1 MRRRKFRAIGIG
13 VLCLAAWAGFAHPPK
28 SADLIET
35 DARQRRDLSLPMS
48 RVVLNFFDFKS
59 TNTAF
64 RFSTAPNLPLH
75 AAWLSTEKND
85 ASKKAASRFS
95 RTVPEL
101 FTLYRTSGTSFEAAV
116 TNPAGSLAV
125 GFKTAWTPHALPFS
139 ANYSNGTVVAGED
152 YLFDEQTALR
162 TMRFAGT
169 PSGFYVAGR
178 FSGMAEVSGN
188 AVVIRN
194 GHIRYAVATS
204 AKGWFEV
211 VTPAKQLRMFGDPN
225 VSEAAWAGVAAGVAP
240 REGGWWFFRID
251 TDALP
256 DGELRFAA
264 AFADEAESDES
275 SVKVALRAVKGTRA
289 ADARQA
295 REAQWDRLLALVPEP
310 RNTDLLRQVAAKGAA
325 AEGIRQAYYKAW
337 VFTIQNVLPPDKK
350 LYPYP
355 QLAAGK
361 PSLWDEGE
369 ARAPFSAAWESFLG
383 IQFYAFIDPQ
393 VSWQAFKGLMS
404 LVDAEGMLGGESLP
418 SRKAQTAMILYQLTK
433 DKAALGESYPA
444 LCRYLTWRLRITHWI
459 YGDYKPDPD
468 WKDAEFAFSA
478 IVDLEHLADIADILG
493 KPEEAAQWR
502 SKRAA
507 FFEQAKTWFW
517 KTPATQPVQNWHRT
531 KTPRDQNNTVWVTT
545 ALYMD
550 GLLSGDYL
558 ASTVARFD
566 SDYDPNANFAGFFM
580 PKYPDMSYSVYG
592 LLKHGLTERARGT
605 MEAAVRDIV
614 RAGAPFAEQ
623 YVGDDFRADG
633 VRPSLFG
640 SSMIL
645 DFTLLM
651 NGYKY
656 DRGTPAAVITA
667 ARQEGGVS
675 GLLLRGRRYDL
686 ELGSALRFGRQGQTL
701 RAYPAQAGQ
710 IVPLEAD

>member
-1 MRRRKFRAIGIG
+1 MRRRKLRAIGIG
-13 VLCLAAWAGFAHPPK
+13 VLCLAAWSGFAHPPK
-28 SADLIET
+28 SADLLET
-35 DARQRRDLSLPMS
+35 DARQRRDLSLPLS

-64 RFSTAPNLPLH
+64 RFSAAPNLPLH

-101 FTLYRTSGTSFEAAV
+101 FALYRAAGPNFEAAV
-116 TNPAGSLAV
+116 TNPAGALAA
-125 GFKTAWTPHALPFS
+125 GFMTAWTPHALPFS
-139 ANYSNGTVVAGED
+139 AHYSNGSVVAGED
-152 YLFDEQTALR
+152 YLFDEQTVLR
-162 TMRFAGT
+162 AMRFAGT
-169 PSGFYVAGR
+169 PSGFFVAGR
-178 FSGMAEVSGN
+178 FTGEAEVSGD
-188 AVVIRN
+188 ALVIRN
-194 GHIRYAVATS
+194 GHIRCAVAAS
-204 AKGWFEV
+204 AKGRFEV
-211 VTPAKQLRMFGDPN
+211 VMPAKPLRAFGNPT
-225 VSEAAWAGVAAGVAP
+225 VSEAAWGGVAAGVAP
-240 REGGWWFFRID
+240 REGGWWFFRVD

-256 DGELRFAA
+256 DGELTLAA
-264 AFADEAESDES
+264 AFAEEAESDES
-275 SVKVALRAVKGTRA
+275 SVKAARRAVKGARA
-289 ADARQA
+289 SEARYA

-310 RNTDLLRQVAAKGAA
+310 RNTDLLRQVDAKGAT

-350 LYPYP
+350 RYPYP

-383 IQFYAFIDPQ
+383 IQFYAFVDPQ

-418 SRKAQTAMILYQLTK
+418 SRKAQTAMILYRLTG
-433 DKAALGESYPA
+433 DKKALAETYPA
-444 LCRYLTWRLRITHWI
+444 LCRYLTWRMRITHWI

-478 IVDLEHLADIADILG
+478 VIDLEHLADIADVLG

-517 KTPATQPVQNWHRT
+517 KTPTTQPVQNWHRA
-531 KTPRDQNNTVWVTT
+531 KKPRDQDNTVWVTT

-550 GLLSGDYL
+550 GLLTGDYL
-558 ASTVARFD
+558 ASTVERFD
-566 SDYDPNANFAGFFM
+566 RDYEPNANFAGFFM

-592 LLKHGLTERARGT
+592 LLKHGLTGRARGT

-656 DRGTPAAVITA
+656 DRGAPAAVITA
-667 ARQEGGVS
+667 SRQEGGVS
-675 GLLLRGRRYDL
+675 GLMLRGRRYDL
-686 ELGSALRFGRQGQTL
+686 EAGPAVRFGRQGQTL

-710 IVPLEAD
+710 IVPLDAD

>member
-1 MRRRKFRAIGIG
+1 MRQRNFRAIGIG
-13 VLCLAAWAGFAHPPK
+13 VLCLAAWTGFAHPPK
-28 SADLIET
+28 SADLLET

-101 FTLYRTSGTSFEAAV
+101 FTLYRTDGTDFDAAV

-125 GFKTAWTPHALPFS
+125 GFKTAWTPYALPFS
-139 ANYSNGTVVAGED
+139 ATYANGSVVVGED

-178 FSGMAEVSGN
+178 FAGKAEVSDD
-188 AVVIRN
+188 ALVIRN
-194 GHIRYAVATS
+194 GHIRFAVAAS
-204 AKGWFEV
+204 AKGRFEV
-211 VTPAKQLRMFGDPN
+211 IMPAKGLRAFGDPS
-225 VSEAAWAGVAAGVAP
+225 VSEAAWGGVAAGVEP
-240 REGGWWFFRID
+240 RERGWWFFRVD

-256 DGELRFAA
+256 DGEVRFAA
-264 AFADEAESDES
+264 VFAEEAESDES
-275 SVKVALRAVKGTRA
+275 SMKAAQRAVKGTRA
-289 ADARQA
+289 AEARHA
-295 REAQWDRLLALVPEP
+295 REAQWDQLLALVPEP
-310 RNTDLLRQVAAKGAA
+310 RNTDLLQQVDAKGAT
-325 AEGIRQAYYKAW
+325 AEGVRQAYYKAW
-337 VFTIQNVLPPDKK
+337 VFTLQNVLPPDKK
-350 LYPYP
+350 RYPYP

-383 IQFYAFIDPQ
+383 IQFYAFVDPQ

-418 SRKAQTAMILYQLTK
+418 SRKAQTAMILYQLTQ
-433 DKAALGESYPA
+433 DKAALAETYPA
-444 LCRYLTWRLRITHWI
+444 LCRYLTWRMKITHWI
-459 YGDYKPDPD
+459 YGDMKPDPNR
-468 WKDAEFAFSA
+468 KDAEFAFSA
-478 IVDLEHLADIADILG
+478 IIDMEHVAAIAEILG

-502 SKRAA
+502 TKRAA
-507 FFEQAKTWFW
+507 FFDQAKAWFW
-517 KTPATQPVQNWHRT
+517 QTPTTPPIQNWNLSYR
-531 KTPRDQNNTVWVTT
+531 PNDQDNTVWVTT

-550 GLLSGDYL
+550 GLLTGDYL

-566 SDYDPNANFAGFFM
+566 RDYDPNANFAGFFM

-592 LLKHGLTERARGT
+592 LLKHGLTGRARGT

-640 SSMIL
+640 SSMVL

-656 DRGTPAAVITA
+656 DRGAPAAVITA
-667 ARQEGGVS
+667 SGQAGGVS
-675 GLLLRGRRYDL
+675 GLLLRGQRYDL
-686 ELGSALRFGRQGQTL
+686 ELGNAVLFGRQGQTL
-701 RAYPAQAGQ
+701 RVYPAQAGQ
-710 IVPLEAD
+710 IVPMAAD

>member
-1 MRRRKFRAIGIG
+1 MRRRNFRAIGIG

-28 SADLIET
+28 SVDLMES

-85 ASKKAASRFS
+85 TSKKAASRFS

-101 FTLYRTSGTSFEAAV
+101 FTLYRSDGPSFEATV
-116 TNPAGSLAV
+116 TNAAVSLAA
-125 GFKTAWTPHALPFS
+125 GFKMAWTPHALPFS
-139 ANYSNGTVVAGED
+139 ASYSNGSVVVGED
-152 YLFDEQTALR
+152 FLSDEQTALR

-178 FSGMAEVSGN
+178 FAGKAEVAGDGI
-188 AVVIRN
+188 VIRN
-194 GHIRYAVATS
+194 GHIRYAVAAS
-204 AKGWFEV
+204 AKGRFEV
-211 VTPAKQLRMFGDPN
+211 IAPAKQLRAFGDPN
-225 VSEAAWAGVAAGVAP
+225 VSEAAWGGAASGVEP
-240 REGGWWFFRID
+240 RERGRWFFRVD
-251 TDALP
+251 TDTLP
-256 DGELRFAA
+256 DGELRLAA
-264 AFADEAESDES
+264 AFAEEDDTDEACM
-275 SVKVALRAVKGTRA
+275 KAARRAVKGTCA
-289 ADARQA
+289 VEARHA

-310 RNTDLLRQVAAKGAA
+310 RNTDLLKQVEPKGAT

-337 VFTIQNVLPPDKK
+337 VFTIQNVMPPDKK
-350 LYPYP
+350 RYPYP

-383 IQFYAFIDPQ
+383 MQFYAYVDPQ

-418 SRKAQTAMILYQLTK
+418 SRKAQTAMILYRLTG
-433 DKAALGESYPA
+433 DKRALAETYPA
-444 LCRYLTWRLRITHWI
+444 LCRYLTWRMKITHWI
-459 YGDYKPDPD
+459 YGDMKPDPNK
-468 WKDAEFAFSA
+468 KDAEFAFSA
-478 IVDLEHLADIADILG
+478 IIDMEHVASIAEILG

-502 SKRAA
+502 AKRAA
-507 FFEQAKTWFW
+507 FFDQAKTWFW
-517 KTPATQPVQNWHRT
+517 QTPTTPPIQNWNRT
-531 KTPRDQNNTVWVTT
+531 CRPNDQNNTVWVTT
-545 ALYMD
+545 GLYMD

-558 ASTVARFD
+558 ASMVARFD
-566 SDYDPNANFAGFFM
+566 RDFDPNANFAGFFM

-592 LLKHGLTERARGT
+592 LLTHGLTGRARGT

-623 YVGDDFRADG
+623 YIGDDFRADG

-640 SSMIL
+640 SSMVL

-656 DRGTPAAVITA
+656 DRGVPAAVITLP
-667 ARQEGGVS
+667 RQEGGVS
-675 GLLLRGRRYDL
+675 GLLLWGRRYDL
-686 ELGSALRFGRQGQTL
+686 ELGRAMRFGRQGQTL
-701 RAYPAQAGQ
+701 REYPAEAGQ
-710 IVPLEAD
+710 IVPLEAE

>member
-1 MRRRKFRAIGIG
+1 MSRRIFRAIGVG

-28 SADLIET
+28 SADLMET
-35 DARQRRDLSLPMS
+35 DVRQRRDLSLPLS

-64 RFSTAPNLPLH
+64 QFSAAPNLPLH

-85 ASKKAASRFS
+85 PSKKAASRFS

-101 FTLYRTSGTSFEAAV
+101 FTLYRTDGTDFEAAV
-116 TNPAGSLAV
+116 TNSAVSLAA
-125 GFKTAWTPHALPFS
+125 GFKTAWTPHALPYS
-139 ANYSNGTVVAGED
+139 AAYANGSVVVGED
-152 YLFDEQTALR
+152 FLADDRTVLR
-162 TMRFAGT
+162 TLRFAGT
-169 PSGFYVAGR
+169 PSAFYVAGR
-178 FSGMAEVSGN
+178 FAGTAEVRGDV
-188 AVVIRN
+188 VVIHN
-194 GHIRYAVATS
+194 GHIRYAVAAS
-204 AKGWFEV
+204 AKGRFEV
-211 VTPAKQLRMFGDPN
+211 ITPAKPLRTFGDPN
-225 VSEAAWAGVAAGVAP
+225 VSEAAWGGVAAGVEP
-240 REGGWWFFRID
+240 QERGWWFFRVD
-251 TDALP
+251 TDTLP

-264 AFADEAESDES
+264 AFADECESDDS
-275 SVKVALRAVKGTRA
+275 SMKASKVAVKGTRA
-289 ADARQA
+289 AEARCA

-310 RNTDLLRQVAAKGAA
+310 RNTDLLKQVDAKGASS
-325 AEGIRQAYYKAW
+325 EGIRQAYYKAW

-383 IQFYAFIDPQ
+383 IQFYAFVDPQ

-404 LVDAEGMLGGESLP
+404 LVDADGMLGGESLP
-418 SRKAQTAMILYQLTK
+418 SRKAQTAMILYQLTH
-433 DKAALGESYPA
+433 DKRALAETYPA
-444 LCRYLTWRLRITHWI
+444 LCRYLTWRMKITHWI
-459 YGDYKPDPD
+459 YGDYTPDPD

-478 IVDLEHLADIADILG
+478 IIDMEHVADIADILG
-493 KPEEAAQWR
+493 KPEDAAQWR

-531 KTPRDQNNTVWVTT
+531 KTPRDQDNTVWVTT

-550 GLLSGDYL
+550 GLLRGDYL

-566 SDYDPNANFAGFFM
+566 RDYDPNANFAGFFM

-592 LLKHGLTERARGT
+592 LLKHGLTGRARGT

-656 DRGTPAAVITA
+656 DRGAPAAVITA
-667 ARQEGGVS
+667 SRQEGGVS

-686 ELGSALRFGRQGQTL
+686 ELGRSVRFGRQGQTL

-710 IVPLEAD
+710 IVPLEAE

>member
-1 MRRRKFRAIGIG
+1 MRRRNLRAIGIG

-28 SADLIET
+28 SADLMEA

-48 RVVLNFFDFKS
+48 RVVLNYFDFKS

-64 RFSTAPNLPLH
+64 HFSTAPNLPLH

-85 ASKKAASRFS
+85 PSKKAASRFS

-101 FTLYRTSGTSFEAAV
+101 FTLYRTDGTDFEAAV
-116 TNPAGSLAV
+116 TNPAVSLAA
-125 GFKTAWTPHALPFS
+125 GFKTSWTPHALPFS
-139 ANYSNGTVVAGED
+139 ANYSNGSVVAGED
-152 YLFDEQTALR
+152 YLFDEQTVLR

-178 FSGMAEVSGN
+178 FTGKAEVVGDV
-188 AVVIRN
+188 VVIRN
-194 GHIRYAVATS
+194 GHIRYAVAAS
-204 AKGWFEV
+204 AKGRFEV
-211 VTPAKQLRMFGDPN
+211 VTPTRQLRAFGDPS
-225 VSEAAWAGVAAGVAP
+225 VSEAAWGGVAAGVEP
-240 REGGWWFFRID
+240 RECGWCFFRVD

-256 DGELRFAA
+256 DGELKLAA
-264 AFADEAESDES
+264 AFAEEAESDES
-275 SVKVALRAVKGTRA
+275 SMKAALRAVKGTRA
-289 ADARQA
+289 AEARHM
-295 REAQWDRLLALVPEP
+295 REAQWDRLLARVPEP
-310 RNTDLLRQVAAKGAA
+310 RNTDLLRQVDAKGAT

-350 LYPYP
+350 RYPYP

-383 IQFYAFIDPQ
+383 IQFYALVDPQ

-418 SRKAQTAMILYQLTK
+418 SRKAQTAMILYQLTH
-433 DKAALGESYPA
+433 DKAALAETYPA
-444 LCRYLTWRLRITHWI
+444 LCRYLTWRMKITHWI
-459 YGDYKPDPD
+459 YGDMKPDQNR
-468 WKDAEFAFSA
+468 KDAEFVFSA
-478 IVDLEHLADIADILG
+478 IIDMEHVAAIAEVLD

-502 SKRAA
+502 AKRAA
-507 FFEQAKTWFW
+507 FFNQAKTWFW
-517 KTPATQPVQNWHRT
+517 QTPTTPPIQNWNRT
-531 KTPRDQNNTVWVTT
+531 CRPNDQNNTVWVTT
-545 ALYMD
+545 GLYMD
-550 GLLSGDYL
+550 GLLTGDYL

-566 SDYDPNANFAGFFM
+566 GDYDPNANFAGFFM

-592 LLKHGLTERARGT
+592 LLKHGLTGRARGT

-645 DFTLLM
+645 DFTVLM

-656 DRGTPAAVITA
+656 DRGVPTAVITA
-667 ARQEGGVS
+667 AHQAGGVS

-686 ELGSALRFGRQGQTL
+686 ELGHSVLFGRQGQTL
-701 RAYPAQAGQ
+701 REYPAQVGQ
-710 IVPLEAD
+710 IVPLDAD